1 MTDSRLIIEGGKRIE
16 GELSLQG
23 AKNACLP
30 ILAATLLCDGEAV
43 IHNCPIL
50 SDTYTTTRILTS
62 LGCTSKRE
70 GDTLIINTAAADGFD
85 ISEDLMRKMRSSI
98 VFMGALLAR
107 NRRCRLSF
115 PGGCE
120 LGARPIDIHLWA
132 LRRLGVEVCEAH
144 GSLDCTLSGEISSC
158 RLVLPFP
165 SVGATENIML
175 LAAKS
180 RSTVTII
187 NAAREP
193 EIVDLANFINSCGGD
208 IKGAG
213 SQTITICGAQTLTPH
228 DYRVM
233 PDRIVGGTYLAAAA
247 ITGGELLLRSAN
259 REDMD
264 SILSC
269 FEQMGAS
276 VYSYSDKIYLSAKN
290 PLKPIKSLKTQP
302 YPGFPTDIQP
312 IMMSLLTKAKG
323 TSLIYESIFENR
335 FRAAGELCKM
345 GAHIKTEG
353 RLAVIEGGNPLWGAT
368 VYSCDLRA
376 GAALVLAGLCA
387 EGETV
392 VKDIHYIDRGY
403 EAIERNLS
411 SLGAG
416 IKRV

>member
-1 MTDSRLIIEGGKRIE
+1 MTDSRLIIQGGRKIS
-16 GELSLQG
+16 GEITLQG

-30 ILAATLLCDGEAV
+30 ILAATLLFKGKCA
-43 IHNCPIL
+43 IHNCPVL
-50 SDTYTTTRILTS
+50 SDIYTTSRILTS
-62 LGCTSKRE
+62 LGGSCRRE
-70 GDTLIINTAAADGFD
+70 CDTLLIDTQTADGYE

-107 NRRCRLSF
+107 NHRCRLSF

-132 LRRLGVEVCEAH
+132 LRKLGVEVSESH
-144 GSLDCTLSGEISSC
+144 GSLDCTLSGEINSC

-180 RSTVTII
+180 SATVTII

-193 EIVDLANFINSCGGD
+193 EIVDLAGFINACGGN
-208 IKGAG
+208 IQGAG
-213 SQTITICGAQTLTPH
+213 TQTVTIIGKAELTPH

-276 VYSYSDKIYLSAKN
+276 IYSYSDKIYLSAKN

-353 RLAVIEGGNPLWGAT
+353 RLAVIEGGSPLWGAT

-376 GAALVLAGLCA
+376 GAALVLAGLSA

-403 EAIERNLS
+403 EAIERNLC
-411 SLGAG
+411 SLGASV
-416 IKRV
+416 KRV